1 MKELNQNIDQS
12 DNGITAKVA
21 SLTNLQSIITRMGS
35 NSQLMKTWVVT
46 VVTGFIAIKTAIG
59 GLGFFSYLVPM
70 LICFIFSYL
79 DSYYLSQER
88 IFRNV
93 YNSTASI
100 LVGGEFNYFD
110 LKDEIEKKSA
120 NKDNSIISCYKS
132 NSIIFFYIP
141 LVIMSTIVIVF
152 G

>member
-1 MKELNQNIDQS
+1 MKELNQIIEQG

-35 NSQLMKTWVVT
+35 NSQLMKTWVIT

-70 LICFIFSYL
+70 LVCFIFSYL

-88 IFRNV
+88 IFRHV
-93 YNSTASI
+93 YNDIASI
-100 LVGGEFNYFD
+100 LVGGECNYFD
-110 LKDEIEKKSA
+110 LKDKIEKQLI
-120 NKDNSIISCYKS
+120 NKDNSIIVCYKS
-132 NSIIFFYIP
+132 NSIMFFYIP
-141 LVIMSTIVIVF
+141 LVIISTIIIIF